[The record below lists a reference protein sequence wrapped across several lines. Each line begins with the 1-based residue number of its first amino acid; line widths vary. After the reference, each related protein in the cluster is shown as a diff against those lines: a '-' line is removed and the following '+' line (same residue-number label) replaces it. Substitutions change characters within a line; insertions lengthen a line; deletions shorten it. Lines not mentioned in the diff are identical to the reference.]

1 MAMSLG
7 RETVQ
12 RRLDP
17 SGPIVPYESGRAHP
31 DVANDTVHAGT
42 TGSSRADR

>member
-1 MAMSLG
+1 MSLG
-7 RETVQ
+7 RETEQ
-12 RRLDP
+12 RRLGLT
-17 SGPIVPYESGRAHP
+17 GPILLYESGRAHP